1 LPRTMTPGSPL
12 DKAQS
17 RPRTRG
23 EARRALLRE
32 RGVSLSDI
40 ARDLG
45 KNLSVVSRVNG
56 GQRRSREIEAAIAES
71 LGLSVREAFPEWY
84 GDPRPG
90 EH

>member
-1 LPRTMTPGSPL
+1 MAPTGPL

-17 RPRTRG
+17 QPRTRG

-32 RGVSLSDI
+32 RGISLSDI

-56 GQRRSREIEAAIAES
+56 GQRRSREIEAAIARH
-71 LGLSVREAFPEWY
+71 LGLSVREAFPEWH
-84 GDPRPG
+84 G
-90 EH
+90 EEP

>member
-1 LPRTMTPGSPL
+1 MAPGSPL

-17 RPRTRG
+17 QPRTRG

-84 GDPRPG
+84 GDPPRPG

>member
-1 LPRTMTPGSPL
+1 MAPGTPL

-32 RGVSLSDI
+32 RGISLSDI

-56 GQRRSREIEAAIAES
+56 GQRRSREIEQAIARH
-71 LGLSVREAFPEWY
+71 LGLSVSEAFPEWY
-84 GDPRPG
+84 AEGPQPG
-90 EH
+90 GR

>member
-1 LPRTMTPGSPL
+1 MTPGSPL
-12 DKAQS
+12 DKAQA

-56 GQRRSREIEAAIAES
+56 GQRRSREIEAAIAQS
-71 LGLSVREAFPEWY
+71 LGLAMREAFPEWY
-84 GDPRPG
+84 SDPRPG